1 MLKSYILIGFSSS
14 EIYHLSEKDDF
25 FYRRRHTNS
34 NRSSLRLWLMVN
46 ILFKSIKA
54 TTQRNGLVIEQGKLN
69 QSKTTFD
76 LSNH

>member
-1 MLKSYILIGFSSS
+1 MLKSYIRIGFSSS
-14 EIYHLSEKDDF
+14 EIYHLSEMDDF

-34 NRSSLRLWLMVN
+34 NHSSLRLWLMVN

-69 QSKTTFD
+69 QSKTTFG